1 MDTAKTETPEPQVV
15 FRPSKKR
22 KHLRQRAEETET
34 EPDDALQQPAAQ
46 ALPDDGETKIEVNR
60 DTEPDTE
67 ESSVKEALRLRN
79 ARRTRL
85 KGVGFRPEGTSKVP
99 EEANQEQ
106 SLVLKD
112 DPNGADSMDYG
123 VSRRF
128 APQAGL
134 VGELVNKH
142 MEEYIESELARRH
155 AAEKATEAENQQ
167 PQHQQ
172 QSSRATGSLIADPTK
187 QLGERPTMH
196 GKLQEVDLGEEV
208 RMRNA
213 NMTEQ
218 ARRRLAGEAIDD
230 DDSDSRKRVRIGK
243 DGKPWRGRKR
253 RGSDDVKRDQLVE
266 ELMRENRLDVYDVP
280 AQPEASGEP
289 GFDEAA
295 DEKIA
300 EQFRR
305 EFMDAMSERRH
316 QRRKAA
322 PQPSRPGAKQE
333 EVLKGPKLGGSR
345 NARAAM
351 RDLLLSQQEKDKKR

>member
-1 MDTAKTETPEPQVV
+1 MDSATTENPEPQVV

-22 KHLRQRAEETET
+22 KHFRQRAEESEPK
-34 EPDDALQQPAAQ
+34 PDDATHEAAAQ
-46 ALPDDGETKIEVNR
+46 SPSTQDGNSKTRDAHDTKS
-60 DTEPDTE
+60 DTEG
-67 ESSVKEALRLRN
+67 SSVAEALRLRN
-79 ARRTRL
+79 ARKARL
-85 KGVGFRPEGTSKVP
+85 KGVGFRPEGAPKVSD
-99 EEANQEQ
+99 ELNVER
-106 SLVLKD
+106 SLILKD
-112 DPNGADSMDYG
+112 DTDAIEYG
-123 VSRRF
+123 ISKRF

-134 VGELVNKH
+134 VGELVNRH

-155 AAEKATEAENQQ
+155 AAEKATEAENLQRQ
-167 PQHQQ
+167 PSQPT
-172 QSSRATGSLIADPTK
+172 SSTGADPTK

-218 ARRRLAGEAIDD
+218 ARRRLAGEAIESEDD
-230 DDSDSRKRVRIGK
+230 GSRKRARIGK

-266 ELMRENRLDVYDVP
+266 ELMRENKLDVYDVP
-280 AQPEASGEP
+280 AQPEASGQP

-305 EFMDAMSERRH
+305 EFMDAMSERRQ

-322 PQPSRPGAKQE
+322 PQPARPGAKQE
-333 EVLKGPKLGGSR
+333 EILKGPKLGGSR

>member
-1 MDTAKTETPEPQVV
+1 MDSATPENPEPQVV
-15 FRPSKKR
+15 FRLSKKR
-22 KHLRQRAEETET
+22 KHFRQRAEESET
-34 EPDDALQQPAAQ
+34 KPDEATRQAA
-46 ALPDDGETKIEVNR
+46 APPLPDQDGEAKPSGSHDKNS
-60 DTEPDTE
+60 DNE
-67 ESSVKEALRLRN
+67 ESSVSEALRLRN
-79 ARRTRL
+79 AHEVST
-85 KGVGFRPEGTSKVP
+85 
-99 EEANQEQ
+99 EQ
-106 SLVLKD
+106 SLVFKD
-112 DPNGADSMDYG
+112 DPNGADAMEYG

-155 AAEKATEAENQQ
+155 AAEKATEAENLQQ
-167 PQHQQ
+167 QQ
-172 QSSRATGSLIADPTK
+172 QSSQPAGSSSADPTK
-187 QLGERPTMH
+187 RLGERPTMH

-218 ARRRLAGEAIDD
+218 ARRRLAGEAIEADAD
-230 DDSDSRKRVRIGK
+230 GSRKRARIGK

-253 RGSDDVKRDQLVE
+253 RGSDDIKRDQLVE

-305 EFMDAMSERRH
+305 EFMDAMSERRQ

-322 PQPSRPGAKQE
+322 PQPARPGAKQE

>member
-1 MDTAKTETPEPQVV
+1 MNSATPENPEPQVV

-22 KHLRQRAEETET
+22 KHFRQRAEESET
-34 EPDDALQQPAAQ
+34 KADEATHQAAAQ
-46 ALPDDGETKIEVNR
+46 PLPDQDGEAKPSGPH
-60 DTEPDTE
+60 DTNSDTE
-67 ESSVKEALRLRN
+67 ESSVAEALRLRN
-79 ARRTRL
+79 ARKARL
-85 KGVGFRPEGTSKVP
+85 KGVGFRPEGSSKVSD
-99 EEANQEQ
+99 EVSTEQ

-112 DPNGADSMDYG
+112 DPNGPDAMDYG
-123 VSRRF
+123 ISRRF

-155 AAEKATEAENQQ
+155 AAEKATEAENLQ
-167 PQHQQ
+167 QQ
-172 QSSRATGSLIADPTK
+172 QSSQPAGSTSADPTK
-187 QLGERPTMH
+187 RLGERPTMH
-196 GKLQEVDLGEEV
+196 GKLQEVDLGDEV

-218 ARRRLAGEAIDD
+218 ARRRLAGEAIEADD
-230 DDSDSRKRVRIGK
+230 DGSRKRARIGK

-253 RGSDDVKRDQLVE
+253 RGSDDIKRDQLVE

-280 AQPEASGEP
+280 AQPETSGEP

-305 EFMDAMSERRH
+305 EFMDAMSERRQ

-322 PQPSRPGAKQE
+322 PQPARPGAKQE